1 MARSAGGRVL
11 VRGTEKAA
19 DASEHL
25 ERLIECREMSCSP
38 VETIDEDD
46 AADVAEA
53 LREAADMIEAGA
65 DSMRY

>member
-11 VRGTEKAA
+11 VRGTEKAV

-25 ERLIECREMSCSP
+25 EHLIQCRKMGCSP
-38 VETIDEDD
+38 VEAIDEDD
-46 AADVAEA
+46 AKDVADA

>member
-11 VRGTEKAA
+11 VRGTKQAVE
-19 DASEHL
+19 ASEHL
-25 ERLIECREMSCSP
+25 EGLIECREMGCSP
-38 VETIDEDD
+38 IEAIDEDD
-46 AADVAEA
+46 AKDVAKA

>member
-11 VRGTEKAA
+11 VRGTKKAV

-25 ERLIECREMSCSP
+25 EHLIECREM
-38 VETIDEDD
+38 EAIDEDD
-46 AADVAEA
+46 AKDVAEA

>member
-1 MARSAGGRVL
+1 MARSPGGRVL
-11 VRGTEKAA
+11 VRGTEKAIN
-19 DASEHL
+19 ASEHL
-25 ERLIECREMSCSP
+25 EHLIECREMSCSP

-46 AADVAEA
+46 AKDVAEA